1 MKKLLTILTLLL
13 PALAT
18 AGVTH
23 VTLWDPLPGKSS
35 TMMATAAKGAAISK
49 KLGLDVGLA
58 VDSHGRLHYIT
69 SFTDWA
75 AWGAFQA
82 KAAGDAEMQQFVAA
96 YTNSPSA
103 TQVESF
109 MLDEPLSG
117 VPGAVYNVFVW
128 QPYEGRMA
136 ELFAQAAKASAIHKK
151 AGAGIAINRDQLGRM
166 HYVMSF
172 DSWTKWGEF
181 QDNPT
186 ADWAE
191 FMSSFQAN
199 PPGKIVDTYMSSQL
213 P

>member
-1 MKKLLTILTLLL
+1 MMYSLPSMRTL
-13 PALAT
+13 PAAFASAIEPVSSRSLKETISA
-18 AGVTH
+18 
-23 VTLWDPLPGKSS
+23 LMKPFSKS
-35 TMMATAAKGAAISK
+35 
-49 KLGLDVGLA
+49 VW
-58 VDSHGRLHYIT
+58 IT
-69 SFTDWA
+69 PA

-82 KAAGDAEMQQFVAA
+82 KAARDAEMQQFVAA

-128 QPYEGRMA
+128 QPYEGRTA

-191 FMSSFQAN
+191 FMASFQAN